1 MRISIIFLTLV
12 CLSTNLCH
20 GQKQKAELELRNL
33 MTELKAVGL
42 SVVVVKKNEIVYRGH
57 FGMQDIAKQTPLN
70 DSALFRIASISKSFS
85 ATAIMKL
92 VEAKKVRLEDDFSK
106 LVGFTIRNPNFP
118 NIPITLKMVMSHT
131 SSINDSQGYFNLD
144 VINPDTNPNWAKCY
158 SNYRPGTHYEY
169 CNLNYNMVGATLER
183 LTGERFDKSIKKAIL
198 NPLGIYG
205 GYFVNDLDSNRFA
218 TLYDYDSVK
227 ATYVAS
233 PQAYAKPKAEKINNY
248 TLGYTTP
255 IFSPT
260 GGMKISAADLAK
272 YMTMHM
278 NYGSYNAVKIIR
290 KKSAKRL
297 QRKISEEEGY
307 GMAIRSANDLLPGKK
322 LKGHTGSAYGLYS
335 AMFFDPKEKF
345 GFVVITNGCLPDNK
359 HDIRDILSRSI
370 VILYNNFIKEK

>member
-1 MRISIIFLTLV
+1 MYFLLIAMV
-12 CLSTNLCH
+12 WLPILLCQ
-20 GQKQKAELELRNL
+20 GQTQKAELELRTL

-42 SVVVVKKNEIVYRGH
+42 SVVVVKKNDIIYKQH
-57 FGMQDIAKQTPLN
+57 FGMQDIAKQKRLN
-70 DSALFRIASISKSFS
+70 DSSLFRIASISKSFS

-92 VEAKKVRLEDDFSK
+92 VEAKKVKLEDDFSN
-106 LVGFTIRNPNFP
+106 LVGFKIRNPNFP

-144 VINPDTNPNWAKCY
+144 VINPQTNPNWAKCY
-158 SNYRPGTHYEY
+158 SNYRPGTHYDY

-183 LTGERFDKSIKKAIL
+183 LTGERFDKHIKNKIL
-198 NPLGIYG
+198 TPLGLYG
-205 GYFVNDLDSNRFA
+205 GYWVNELDSTRFA
-218 TLYDYDSVK
+218 TLYDYDSIK
-227 ATYVAS
+227 ATFLAS
-233 PQAYAKPKAEKINNY
+233 PQAYAKPKPEKINNY

-255 IFSPT
+255 VFSPT
-260 GGMKISAADLAK
+260 GGMKIGAVDLAK

-278 NYGSYNAVKIIR
+278 NYGSYNGVKIMR

-307 GMAIRSANDLLPGKK
+307 GMAIRSANELIPGKK

-335 AMFFDPKEKF
+335 ALFFDPKEKF

-359 HDIRDILSRSI
+359 HDIRDILSRTI